1 MEVTLS
7 KESINTAEVL
17 CTKYNQ
23 TLVESDIIVP
33 DVKPDIAKIL
43 DVNGTVS
50 MTQKN
55 IQQDKAYIQGT
66 VKITVLYLPDGDV
79 VGRVKSLTATQDFNH
94 TIDDSRCCH
103 RPGGRPRYAR
113 R

>member
-55 IQQDKAYIQGT
+55 IQQDKAYIQA
-66 VKITVLYLPDGDV
+66 L
-79 VGRVKSLTATQDFNH
+79 
-94 TIDDSRCCH
+94 
-103 RPGGRPRYAR
+103 
-113 R
+113 